1 MVSHVIT
8 RNLSHTGCCCCCCC
22 WWWWWWW
29 CSWWCCCCCRCC
41 CRRSPVLVNIFLV
54 QDMHIC
60 AGRKK
65 TSSSANAR
73 LFFVSNMLLKD
84 PLCYIYRDV
93 GFLTWGTPNIYGKP
107 QIWSNLD
114 DWGVPPCLKH
124 PQVRPGSHALVLS
137 TMAAGATEVWPQKV
151 TPGWGSVMLA

>member
-1 MVSHVIT
+1 MLLLGIY
-8 RNLSHTGCCCCCCC
+8 HTLVVVAVAGVGGVGGGVVVVGGGGGVVGG
-22 WWWWWWW
+22 
-29 CSWWCCCCCRCC
+29 SCCCCCRCC

-93 GFLTWGTPNIYGKP
+93 GFLTWGTPQHLWKAPNM
-107 QIWSNLD
+107 
-114 DWGVPPCLKH
+114 V
-124 PQVRPGSHALVLS
+124 
-137 TMAAGATEVWPQKV
+137 
-151 TPGWGSVMLA
+151 